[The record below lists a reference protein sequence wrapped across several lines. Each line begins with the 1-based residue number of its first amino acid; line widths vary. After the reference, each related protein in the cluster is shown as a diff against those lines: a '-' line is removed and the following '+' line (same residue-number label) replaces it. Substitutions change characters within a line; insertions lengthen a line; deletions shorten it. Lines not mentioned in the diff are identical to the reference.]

1 VVTERVDEGDVGKA
15 GGKVLLKDG
24 GGGLKVREKGFEG
37 EKNVRQGEG
46 RGEKTQGEK
55 GRGKVGVRRR

>member
-1 VVTERVDEGDVGKA
+1 
-15 GGKVLLKDG
+15 
-24 GGGLKVREKGFEG
+24 
-37 EKNVRQGEG
+37 VRQGEG